1 MKKKVISAVVLLVI
15 SVLFAYADELYTDN
29 TLFYVGENT
38 FQFICDF
45 EVPSKHIKYKMED
58 GKLTGKLNITAI
70 MRNLDNDQTAKDEWS
85 TKSYISQVEDITSSL
100 SLLDRTSFFV
110 SPGRYEFTLIVQDV
124 FGKRKYTA
132 TDTIIPV
139 SFDGY
144 VYVSDILS
152 GISATNDSSMIK
164 FMRNGYTVIPN
175 PSNTFTLVNP
185 ILYAYSEIYNLPEGE
200 KYRVDYRVMRNENDT
215 VLILSGKEKTAPGFS
230 FVNLEGI
237 NTLGLKEGDYTL
249 VMTLTADTTKLE
261 KSTAF
266 KKSAASMS
274 QASKYKLNDE
284 ELKYYSKIEYIAS
297 DGEMNMYKSLDE
309 KGKHNFLID
318 FWARRD
324 KNPKNNKLDALDEY
338 IEKIKYVDLH
348 FSSGHEDGYSS
359 ARGRIYLKYGMPDEE
374 MVFPSSRGDR
384 PFESW
389 IYYSN
394 RGMQFIFMDMKGFGK
409 YELLYTNM
417 KDEDI
422 PVNWESYFS
431 TTDDI
436 IQFYRD

>member
-1 MKKKVISAVVLLVI
+1 MKRFIICFLILLA
-15 SVLFAYADELYTDN
+15 SVFIYTDELYTDN
-29 TLFYVGENT
+29 TIFYAGENT
-38 FQFICDF
+38 FQFISDF

-100 SLLDRTSFFV
+100 SLIDRTSFFI

-124 FGKRKYTA
+124 FGKKKYTA
-132 TDTIIPV
+132 TDTIKAV

-144 VYVSDILS
+144 TSVSDILI
-152 GISATNDSSMIK
+152 GISATSDSSMAK

-175 PSNTFTLVNP
+175 PSNTFTLINP
-185 ILYAYSEIYNLPEGE
+185 ILYAYSEIYNLPQGA
-200 KYRVDYRVMRNENDT
+200 KYRVDYRVMKGVSDT
-215 VLILSGKEKTAPGFS
+215 ILVLTGKEKVAPGFS

-237 NTLGLKEGDYTL
+237 NTLGLKEGEYRL
-249 VMTLTADTTKLE
+249 VMTLLTDSSGIERTT
-261 KSTAF
+261 SF
-266 KKSAASMS
+266 KKSSASMS

-297 DGEMNMYKSLDE
+297 DAEMNMYRSLDE

-338 IEKIKYVDLH
+338 IENIKYADLH

-374 MVFPSSRGDR
+374 MVFPSSKNDR

-389 IYYSN
+389 VYYSN
-394 RGMQFIFMDMKGFGK
+394 KGMQFIFMDIKGFGK

-422 PVNWESYFS
+422 PSNWENYFTS
-431 TTDDI
+431 TDDI